1 MSSPIPEEEEAV
13 LGDVA
18 TDEVNPNSAVGPKD
32 TEQVQVRELEE
43 QGEDLRRWE
52 DFFCSGNTPK

>member
-1 MSSPIPEEEEAV
+1 MRFSPNPKEEETAV

-18 TDEVNPNSAVGPKD
+18 EDEVDPSSALGPKD

-43 QGEDLRRWE
+43 QRENLSPMERWI
-52 DFFCSGNTPK
+52 CCGN